1 MQTDRTEILFGPFSS
16 LMEIVPV
23 DKAIFITSRALRQRA
38 EALLASSNATH
49 AAASLKDMPHAAQKE
64 SGLRWIEVPDGEPCK
79 TFPVLESVYH
89 ALLNLDAN
97 RDTVLVAIGGGS
109 VSDLA
114 GFVAHTWMRGIRLVL
129 APTTLL
135 AMIDASIG
143 GKNAIDVGYAKNI
156 VGSFHMPSHILCDVA
171 WLRSLSPQ
179 DLASGMAEAI
189 KHALLDSED
198 HVEFL
203 ERIAMSGKAL
213 PELEAG
219 AFKEL
224 VQRSQQVKLRYVQAD
239 FLDAHARHVLNYGHT
254 FGHAIELLTGL
265 PHGFAV
271 SAGMTAANRFAVQR
285 GALSLAAA
293 ERIERLLARFG
304 LPTSM
309 QAAFN
314 LADRPIDKKALFELM
329 RADKKRRSDIVD
341 FVMPHAIGD
350 LRIEEVTLPQLEAAL
365 EWLTKSASEDSTT
378 RSAL

>member
-1 MQTDRTEILFGPFSS
+1 MQTDHTEILFAPFSS
-16 LMEIVPV
+16 LKEIVPL
-23 DKAIFITSRALRQRA
+23 DKAIFITSSTLRQKA
-38 EALLASSNATH
+38 ETLLASKNDGD
-49 AAASLKDMPHAAQKE
+49 AASSFQNAPHEAQKA

-97 RDTVLVAIGGGS
+97 RDTVLVAVGGGS

-114 GFVAHTWMRGIRLVL
+114 GFVAHTWMRGIRLVV

-156 VGSFHMPSHILCDVA
+156 VGSFHMPSHILCDVV
-171 WLRSLSPQ
+171 WLRSLSPR

-189 KHALLDSED
+189 KHAVLDSEN
-198 HVEFL
+198 HVAFL

-213 PELEAG
+213 PTLEPG
-219 AFKEL
+219 TFKEL
-224 VQRSQQVKLRYVQAD
+224 VERSQEVKLRYVRAD
-239 FLDAHARHVLNYGHT
+239 FLDTHARHTLNYGHT

-293 ERIERLLARFG
+293 ERIERLLAYVG
-304 LPTSM
+304 LPTSI
-309 QAAFN
+309 QAAFDMVN
-314 LADRPIDKKALFELM
+314 RPIDKKALFELI

-350 LRIEEVTLPQLEAAL
+350 LRIEEVPLPQLEEAL
-365 EWLTKSASEDSTT
+365 EWLTKPALADTT
-378 RSAL
+378 PRSAL

>member
-1 MQTDRTEILFGPFSS
+1 MQINRTEILFTPFSS
-16 LMEIVPV
+16 LMEIVPL
-23 DKAIFITSRALRQRA
+23 DKAVFITSHALRQRA
-38 EALLASSNATH
+38 EALLARNTTTQTASSREN
-49 AAASLKDMPHAAQKE
+49 MPDQSKRE
-64 SGLRWIEVPDGEPCK
+64 SGLRWIEVPDGELCK
-79 TFPVLESVYH
+79 TFSVLESIYQE
-89 ALLNLDAN
+89 LLHLDAS

-109 VSDLA
+109 VSDLV

-129 APTTLL
+129 VPTTLL

-143 GKNAIDVGYAKNI
+143 GKNAIDVGYAKNV

-171 WLRSLSPQ
+171 WLSSLSPK

-198 HVEFL
+198 HIEFL

-213 PELEAG
+213 PELEASV
-219 AFKEL
+219 FKEL
-224 VQRSQQVKLRYVQAD
+224 VQRSQQVKLRYVEAD

-271 SAGMTAANRFAVQR
+271 SAGMAAANRFAVQR
-285 GALSLAAA
+285 GTLSLELA

-309 QAAFN
+309 RAAFN
-314 LADRPIDKKALFELM
+314 LANRSIDTQALFELM
-329 RADKKRRSDIVD
+329 RADKKRRGDIVD
-341 FVMPHAIGD
+341 FVMPYGIGD
-350 LRIEEVTLPQLEAAL
+350 LRIEEITWPQLKEAL
-365 EWLTKSASEDSTT
+365 EWLT
-378 RSAL
+378 RSDPGTP